1 MILKTRGS
9 IPLFHPTIV
18 LLEWKRWDAIPN
30 VTVSDDFSFLSFN
43 KTKKNLFVN
52 YVYYS
57 DLYNKL
63 SDADI
68 DSTLPEDLDTIV
80 YDPVRRYS
88 ETVKIEDLRLS
99 ISKGNFLKKLK
110 DYSSNNPTSNSKN
123 KIYYYMLKYLS
134 ILQNSSIIEK
144 FKQYSDIYN
153 SLDLYEKVIFNIN
166 LTSFILFKI
175 KNFNSLFLIARFLK
189 FKDLGIKNY
198 SVNLNLNFL
207 LIYNVVINFGGT
219 KNKKTANIKRRIK
232 KKIVKLHNI

>member
-1 MILKTRGS
+1 
-9 IPLFHPTIV
+9 
-18 LLEWKRWDAIPN
+18 
-30 VTVSDDFSFLSFN
+30 
-43 KTKKNLFVN
+43 
-52 YVYYS
+52 
-57 DLYNKL
+57 
-63 SDADI
+63 
-68 DSTLPEDLDTIV
+68 
-80 YDPVRRYS
+80 
-88 ETVKIEDLRLS
+88 
-99 ISKGNFLKKLK
+99 
-110 DYSSNNPTSNSKN
+110 
-123 KIYYYMLKYLS
+123 MLKYLS